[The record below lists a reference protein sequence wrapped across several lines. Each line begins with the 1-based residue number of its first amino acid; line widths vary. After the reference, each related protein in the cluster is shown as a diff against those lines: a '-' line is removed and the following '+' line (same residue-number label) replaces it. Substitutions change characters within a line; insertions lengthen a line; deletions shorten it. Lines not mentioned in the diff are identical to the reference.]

1 MSAGRYAVS
10 VAAGETSPPAPE
22 ASTTAVT
29 TASTTAPPTW
39 KDVWNKLAA
48 RPCSAS
54 GTPAVA
60 ATVSEEKPS
69 PKASPMSRV
78 AGSITAG

>member
-1 MSAGRYAVS
+1 M
-10 VAAGETSPPAPE
+10 
-22 ASTTAVT
+22 T
-29 TASTTAPPTW
+29 TASTMAPPTW